1 MNFSGFETVNNQIQG
16 IGQPVTIQVEPIKS
30 TVNEDS
36 FYKRNVSGYP
46 VSVIPNEF
54 EYRGEKVEMD
64 QEMIKEYFGMMMKG
78 ELNDIR
84 VWMDNT
90 NVMNPTFYIDLKKN
104 VININGNSTKIRPG
118 TIRKEY
124 KDRKEFITI
133 IFEGGEKN
141 VVKFH
146 LERKKKVD
154 HEQSGFFGFGGLSS
168 YNSNDNIERYVYAYI
183 NGYVIADGKALVID
197 IR

>member
-1 MNFSGFETVNNQIQG
+1 MNLFAGFGSVNNQVHS
-16 IGQPVTIQVEPIKS
+16 IGQPVTVQVEPIKS

-36 FYKRNVSGYP
+36 FYKKGGFGYS
-46 VSVIPNEF
+46 VSVIPHEF
-54 EYRGEKVEMD
+54 DYREKEEKMN
-64 QEMIKEYFGMMMKG
+64 QEMIKEYFGMIMEG

-84 VWMDNT
+84 VWTDNT

-104 VININGNSTKIRPG
+104 VININGNSTEIYPG

-124 KDRKEFITI
+124 KDRKEFLTI
-133 IFEGGEKN
+133 IFEGREKN

-146 LERKKKVD
+146 LERRKKAD
-154 HEQSGFFGFGGLSS
+154 PNRLGSCGGG
-168 YNSNDNIERYVYAYI
+168 SNEIMRYVYAYI